1 MIFLILFDCRSHLTK
16 KITCYS
22 EGGSDIGMKRSGGLL
37 FLTVLTVLLA
47 ASLSACASR
56 SQPVT
61 IQQPGTFSVDPLLR
75 EFYASLGGEEILGPA
90 ITALFSLD
98 NLQCQYTQNV
108 LMCFDPL
115 AQGIQRFSLYP
126 LGRTF
131 DLGNPASAVEY
142 SPGDNEYPIYEEFTA
157 LYQRLYGSQY
167 VGKPLTPPR
176 FNPNK
181 NRIEQYFENVGFYRN
196 LDDPQGEVYLLSY
209 GVYACSADCRFS
221 PPASAIVIRNV
232 VEMEQPFLPRLVR
245 LGGVKV
251 FGLPLTPAYL
261 AADGFREQVYENVV
275 LYAPPDNP
283 NAVRLRPVAL
293 LAGMPVGQP
302 LPRRYS
308 EADGVVFYPVEGE
321 NGFHV
326 PLVFDQ
332 FIASHG
338 GMEISGLPLSE
349 PYQIGEQL
357 YRQCFEN
364 YCLVYDNRPD
374 AAERVRMA
382 ALGREYL
389 KINGLAAPQTAPFE
403 ITPETVRLVVSALKP
418 RLTAEEAQQFEI
430 LLLRQHDQ
438 QPLSSVEAA
447 LTLTLPDGREALYYL
462 PPTDDEGRSQIRI
475 APLQPALPNGSVVAY
490 RVCLN
495 IPAEQPIC
503 KADSYL
509 IWNYR

>member
-1 MIFLILFDCRSHLTK
+1 
-16 KITCYS
+16 
-22 EGGSDIGMKRSGGLL
+22 MKRSTGLIWLAVLAVLLVGGL
-37 FLTVLTVLLA
+37 T
-47 ASLSACASR
+47 ACASH
-56 SQPVT
+56 SAPVI

-75 EFYASLGGEEILGPA
+75 EFYASLGGEEVLGPA

-98 NLQCQYTQNV
+98 NLQCQYSQNA

-131 DLGNPASAVEY
+131 DLGESANPAGLNLPE
-142 SPGDNEYPIYEEFTA
+142 NEYPIYEEFTT

-167 VGKPLTPPR
+167 AGKPLTPPR

-196 LDDPQGEVYLLSY
+196 LDDPQGQAYLLSY
-209 GVYACSADCRFS
+209 GVYACSSDCRFS

-245 LGGVKV
+245 LGGIKV
-251 FGLPLTPAYL
+251 FGLPLTHAYL
-261 AADGFREQVYENVV
+261 TADGFREQVYENVV
-275 LYAPPDNP
+275 LYAPPENP
-283 NAVRLRPVAL
+283 NAVRLRPAAVL
-293 LAGMPVGQP
+293 VGMPAGQP
-302 LPRRYS
+302 MPRRYS

-338 GMEISGLPLSE
+338 GMEISGIPLSE
-349 PYQIGEQL
+349 PYQIDKNL

-364 YCLVYDNRPD
+364 YCLDYDNRPG

-389 KINGLAAPQTAPFE
+389 KISGAAPSQPAPFE
-403 ITPETVRLVVSALKP
+403 ITAETVRLVISAAKP
-418 RLTAEEAQQFEI
+418 RLTAEESQQFEMW
-430 LLLRQHDQ
+430 LLREYDQ
-438 QPLSSVEAA
+438 QPISSVEAT
-447 LTLTLPDGREALYYL
+447 LTLTLPDGRQALYLL
-462 PPTDDEGRSQIRI
+462 PPTDAQGRSLLRI

>member
-1 MIFLILFDCRSHLTK
+1 
-16 KITCYS
+16 
-22 EGGSDIGMKRSGGLL
+22 MKRSRGLVWL
-37 FLTVLTVLLA
+37 AALTVLLMG
-47 ASLSACASR
+47 SLSACASH
-56 SQPVT
+56 STPEV

-90 ITALFSLD
+90 ITALFSLN

-131 DLGNPASAVEY
+131 DLDTFPETSGMTAPE
-142 SPGDNEYPIYEEFTA
+142 NEFPIYEEFTN

-196 LDDPQGEVYLLSY
+196 LDDPQGQVYLLSY
-209 GVYACSADCRFS
+209 GVYACSSDCRFS

-251 FGLPLTPAYL
+251 FGLPLTHAYT
-261 AADGFREQVYENVV
+261 AADGFREQVYENVI
-275 LYAPPDNP
+275 LYAPPENP
-283 NAVRLRPVAL
+283 NAVRLRPAAVL
-293 LAGMPVGQP
+293 VGMPVGQP
-302 LPRRYS
+302 MPRRYS
-308 EADGVVFYPVEGE
+308 ETDGVVFYPVNGE

-326 PLVFDQ
+326 PLAFDR

-338 GMEISGLPLSE
+338 GTEISGLPLSE
-349 PYQIGEQL
+349 PYRIGESL

-364 YCLVYDNRPD
+364 YCLDYDNRPD

-389 KINGLAAPQTAPFE
+389 KISGMVLPQSAPFE
-403 ITPETVRLVVSALKP
+403 ITAETVQMVISAAKP
-418 RLTAEEAQQFEI
+418 RLTAEEPQQFEM
-430 LLLRQHDQ
+430 LLLRKDDQ
-438 QPLSSVEAA
+438 QPLSSVEAT
-447 LTLTLPDGREALYYL
+447 LTLTLPDGRQALYYL
-462 PPTDDEGRSQIRI
+462 PPTDTQGRSLLRI

-490 RVCLN
+490 RLCLN
-495 IPAEQPIC
+495 VPAEHPIC
-503 KADSYL
+503 KSDSYL

>member
-1 MIFLILFDCRSHLTK
+1 MIKMDRGMIFPTAL
-16 KITCYS
+16 
-22 EGGSDIGMKRSGGLL
+22 M
-37 FLTVLTVLLA
+37 VLMMIV
-47 ASLSACASR
+47 LSACV

-61 IQQPGTFSVDPLLR
+61 VTVQQPGTFSVDPLLR
-75 EFYASLGGEEILGPA
+75 EFYASLGGEDLLGPA

-131 DLGNPASAVEY
+131 DLGEPASPVSMTGEE
-142 SPGDNEYPIYEEFTA
+142 DDYPIYEEFTT
-157 LYQRLYGSQY
+157 LYQRLYGAQY
-167 VGKPLTPPR
+167 VGRSLTPPR

-221 PPASAIVIRNV
+221 PPSSAIVIRNV

-251 FGLPLTPAYL
+251 FGLPLTHPYL

-283 NAVRLRPVAL
+283 NAVRLRPVARL
-293 LAGMPVGQP
+293 SGMPVGQP
-302 LPRRYS
+302 MPRRYS
-308 EADGVVFYPVEGE
+308 EADGVVFYPLEGE

-326 PLVFDQ
+326 PLVFDR

-338 GMEISGLPLSE
+338 GIEISGIPLSE
-349 PYQIGEQL
+349 PYEIGEHL

-364 YCLVYDNRPD
+364 YCLDYDNRPGVT
-374 AAERVRMA
+374 ERVGMA

-389 KINGLAAPQTAPFE
+389 RISGLQAPQAASFEMTA
-403 ITPETVRLVVSALKP
+403 ETVQMVVSAANP
-418 RLTAEEAQQFEI
+418 RLTAEETQQFEV
-430 LLLRQHDQ
+430 LLLRAHDQ
-438 QPLSSVEAA
+438 QPLSSVEAT
-447 LTLTLPDGREALYYL
+447 LTLTLPDGRQALYYL
-462 PPTDDEGRSQIRI
+462 PPTDTQGRSLLRI

>member
-1 MIFLILFDCRSHLTK
+1 MKSSTGLALLTA
-16 KITCYS
+16 
-22 EGGSDIGMKRSGGLL
+22 
-37 FLTVLTVLLA
+37 LTVLLMGC
-47 ASLSACASR
+47 LSACASHPA
-56 SQPVT
+56 PVT
-61 IQQPGTFSVDPLLR
+61 VQQPGTFSVDPLLR
-75 EFYASLGGEEILGPA
+75 EFYASLGGEDLLGPA

-131 DLGNPASAVEY
+131 DLGEPASAV
-142 SPGDNEYPIYEEFTA
+142 STVGDENDYPVYEEFTA
-157 LYQRLYGSQY
+157 LYQRLYGAQY
-167 VGKPLTPPR
+167 AGEPLTPPR

-221 PPASAIVIRNV
+221 PPSSAIVIRNV

-245 LGGVKV
+245 LGGLKV
-251 FGLPLTPAYL
+251 FGLPLTHPYL

-283 NAVRLRPVAL
+283 NAVRLRPLAR

-302 LPRRYS
+302 MPRRYS
-308 EADGVVFYPVEGE
+308 EADGVVFFPLEGE
-321 NGFHV
+321 NGFHI
-326 PLVFDQ
+326 PLVFDR

-338 GMEISGLPLSE
+338 GIEISGVPLSE
-349 PYQIGEQL
+349 PYPIGENL

-364 YCLVYDNRPD
+364 YCLDYDNRPD
-374 AAERVRMA
+374 ATERVRMA

-389 KINGLAAPQTAPFE
+389 KINGLQAPQAAPFE
-403 ITPETVRLVVSALKP
+403 MTAETVQMVVSAANP
-418 RLTAEEAQQFEI
+418 RLTAEEPQQFEV
-430 LLLRQHDQ
+430 LLLRVYDQ
-438 QPLSSVEAA
+438 QPLSSVEAT
-447 LTLTLPDGREALYYL
+447 LTLTLPDGRQALYYF
-462 PPTDDEGRSQIRI
+462 PPTDGQGRSLLRI

-495 IPAEQPIC
+495 IPAGHPIC

>member
-1 MIFLILFDCRSHLTK
+1 MK
-16 KITCYS
+16 KN
-22 EGGSDIGMKRSGGLL
+22 GGLVWL
-37 FLTVLTVLLA
+37 AALTVLVWVN
-47 ASLSACASR
+47 LSACASR
-56 SQPVT
+56 STPVT
-61 IQQPGTFSVDPLLR
+61 IQQPGTFSVDPILR
-75 EFYASLGGEEILGPA
+75 EFYASLGGEELLGPA

-98 NLQCQYTQNV
+98 NLQCQYTQNA

-131 DLGNPASAVEY
+131 DLGTLTNPAEFSAGEK
-142 SPGDNEYPIYEEFTA
+142 DYPIYEEFTA

-167 VGKPLTPPR
+167 VGQPLTPPR

-196 LDDPQGEVYLLSY
+196 IDDPQGQAYLLSY

-245 LGGVKV
+245 LGGVKT

-261 AADGFREQVYENVV
+261 ADDGFQEQVYENVV

-283 NAVRLRPVAL
+283 NAVRLRPAAVL
-293 LAGMPVGQP
+293 TGKPIGQP
-302 LPRRYS
+302 MPRRYS
-308 EADGVVFYPVEGE
+308 EADGVVFYPLQGE

-338 GMEISGLPLSE
+338 GMEISGVPLSE
-349 PYQIGEQL
+349 PYQIGENL

-364 YCLVYDNRPD
+364 YCLDYDNRPG
-374 AAERVRMA
+374 ATERVRMA

-389 KINGLAAPQTAPFE
+389 KLSGMTPPQTTPFE
-403 ITPETVRLVVSALKP
+403 MTPETIRMAVSVTQP
-418 RLTAEEAQQFEI
+418 RLTAEEPQQFEM
-430 LLLRQHDQ
+430 LLLREHDQ
-438 QPLSSVEAA
+438 QPLSSVEAT
-447 LTLTLPDGREALYYL
+447 LTLTLPDGRQALYYL
-462 PPTDDEGRSQIRI
+462 PPTDAQGRSLLRI

>member
-1 MIFLILFDCRSHLTK
+1 
-16 KITCYS
+16 
-22 EGGSDIGMKRSGGLL
+22 MKRSRGLICWVAL
-37 FLTVLTVLLA
+37 MVLLA
-47 ASLSACASR
+47 GGLSACASH
-56 SQPVT
+56 SAPVT

-131 DLGNPASAVEY
+131 DLGDFTDASGMTAPE
-142 SPGDNEYPIYEEFTA
+142 NEYPIYEEFTN

-196 LDDPQGEVYLLSY
+196 LDDPQGQAYLLSY
-209 GVYACSADCRFS
+209 GVFACSADCRFS

-251 FGLPLTPAYL
+251 FGLPLTHAYL
-261 AADGFREQVYENVV
+261 TADGFREQVYENVV

-283 NAVRLRPVAL
+283 NAVRLRPAAVL
-293 LAGMPVGQP
+293 VGMPAGQP
-302 LPRRYS
+302 MPRRYS

-326 PLVFDQ
+326 PLVFDR

-338 GMEISGLPLSE
+338 GMEISGVPLSE
-349 PYQIGEQL
+349 PYRIGDNL

-364 YCLVYDNRPD
+364 YCLDYDNRPGTT
-374 AAERVRMA
+374 ERVRMT

-389 KINGLAAPQTAPFE
+389 KMNGTAVSQPAPFE
-403 ITPETVRLVVSALKP
+403 ITAETVRLVISAAKP
-418 RLTAEEAQQFEI
+418 RLTAEEPQQFEM
-430 LLLRQHDQ
+430 LLLRENDH
-438 QPLSSVEAA
+438 QPLSSVEAT
-447 LTLTLPDGREALYYL
+447 LTLTLPDGRQALYYL
-462 PPTDDEGRSQIRI
+462 PPTDAQGRSVLRI
-475 APLQPALPNGSVVAY
+475 APLQPALSNGSVVAF

>member
-1 MIFLILFDCRSHLTK
+1 M
-16 KITCYS
+16 
-22 EGGSDIGMKRSGGLL
+22 
-37 FLTVLTVLLA
+37 LA
-47 ASLSACASR
+47 ALTILLMGSLSACASHPA
-56 SQPVT
+56 PVT
-61 IQQPGTFSVDPLLR
+61 VQQPGTFSVDPLLR
-75 EFYASLGGEEILGPA
+75 EFYASLGGEDLLGPA

-115 AQGIQRFSLYP
+115 TQGIQRFSLYP

-131 DLGNPASAVEY
+131 DIGEPASPVSLGTEEN
-142 SPGDNEYPIYEEFTA
+142 DFPIYEEFTT
-157 LYQRLYGSQY
+157 LYQRLYGAQY

-209 GVYACSADCRFS
+209 GVYACSTDCRFS

-245 LGGVKV
+245 LGGLKV
-251 FGLPLTPAYL
+251 FGLPLTHPYL

-283 NAVRLRPVAL
+283 NAVRLRPVARL
-293 LAGMPVGQP
+293 NSMPVGQP
-302 LPRRYS
+302 MPRRYS
-308 EADGVVFYPVEGE
+308 ETDGVVFYPVEGE
-321 NGFHV
+321 NGFHI

-338 GMEISGLPLSE
+338 GIEISGIPLSD
-349 PYQIGEQL
+349 PYQIGENL

-364 YCLVYDNRPD
+364 YCLDYDNRPE
-374 AAERVRMA
+374 ATERVRMA

-389 KINGLAAPQTAPFE
+389 KISGLQAPQAAPFE
-403 ITPETVRLVVSALKP
+403 ITAETVQMVVNAAKP
-418 RLTAEEAQQFEI
+418 RLTAEEAQQFEV
-430 LLLRQHDQ
+430 LLLRAHDQ
-438 QPLSSVEAA
+438 QPLSSVEAT
-447 LTLTLPDGREALYYL
+447 LTLTLPDGRQALYYL
-462 PPTDDEGRSQIRI
+462 PPTDGQGHSLLRI

-495 IPAEQPIC
+495 VPAEQPIC

>member
-1 MIFLILFDCRSHLTK
+1 MIKIDRGMIFPTALLVLIM
-16 KITCYS
+16 
-22 EGGSDIGMKRSGGLL
+22 IG
-37 FLTVLTVLLA
+37 
-47 ASLSACASR
+47 LSACG
-56 SQPVT
+56 SQAVT
-61 IQQPGTFSVDPLLR
+61 VTVQQPGTFSVDPLLR
-75 EFYASLGGEEILGPA
+75 EFYASLGGEDLLGPA

-131 DLGNPASAVEY
+131 DLGEPASPVSMTGEE
-142 SPGDNEYPIYEEFTA
+142 DDYPIYEEFTT
-157 LYQRLYGSQY
+157 LYQRLYGAQY
-167 VGKPLTPPR
+167 VGRPLTPPR

-221 PPASAIVIRNV
+221 PPSSAIVIRNV

-245 LGGVKV
+245 LGGLKV
-251 FGLPLTPAYL
+251 FGLPLTHPYL

-283 NAVRLRPVAL
+283 NAVRLRPVARL
-293 LAGMPVGQP
+293 SGMPVGQP
-302 LPRRYS
+302 MPRRYS
-308 EADGVVFYPVEGE
+308 EADGVVFYPLEGE

-326 PLVFDQ
+326 PLVFDR

-338 GMEISGLPLSE
+338 GIEISGIPLSE
-349 PYQIGEQL
+349 PYEIGEHL

-364 YCLVYDNRPD
+364 YCLDYDNRPG
-374 AAERVRMA
+374 ATERVGMA

-389 KINGLAAPQTAPFE
+389 RISGLQAPQAASFEMTA
-403 ITPETVRLVVSALKP
+403 ETVQMVVSAANP
-418 RLTAEEAQQFEI
+418 RLTAEETQQFEV
-430 LLLRQHDQ
+430 LLLRAHDQ
-438 QPLSSVEAA
+438 QPLSSVEAT
-447 LTLTLPDGREALYYL
+447 LTLTLPDGRQALYYL
-462 PPTDDEGRSQIRI
+462 PPTDTQGRSLLRI